1 MLDTLTSPKGVG
13 IYFMVNRKFDLHFTC
28 AACDWEWTVEYP
40 IQSTMENCPECD
52 FDTKSDHC
60 TEIPLTNIDFVVDY
74 MTWGSAMN
82 QLFLI
87 DAVTK
92 QAELVI
98 AQQDQLRIDMK
109 NNFIHPDVWIRAA
122 VEFKK
127 QADEFYSRDEPAKTV
142 SNG

>member
-1 MLDTLTSPKGVG
+1 MLDTHTSPKGIG

-40 IQSTMENCPECD
+40 IQSTSENCSECD
-52 FDTKSDHC
+52 LDTRSDRC

-127 QADEFYSRDEPAKTV
+127 QAGEFYSRDEHAKTV